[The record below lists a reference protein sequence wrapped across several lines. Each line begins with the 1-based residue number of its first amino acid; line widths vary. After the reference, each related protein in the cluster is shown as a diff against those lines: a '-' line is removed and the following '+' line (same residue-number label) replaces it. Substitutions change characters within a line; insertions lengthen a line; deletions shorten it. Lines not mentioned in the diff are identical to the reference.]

1 MVADLIVRRLE
12 EIVRL
17 RMCEIPVV
25 LVQGPRSGGKT
36 TLLRALATSSGVEM
50 IDLDDPRTRAAGWDD
65 PRLLVTGPRP
75 VLIDEYQHVPD
86 LLGAIKNQLNQ
97 DGSPGQFILTGSTV
111 SSAVLPEMSRFLTGR
126 LYRLSLFPFSQGEMV
141 GIKENLVERLL
152 DDPGTM
158 HDGYRSFTTR
168 EQYIERVVG
177 GGFPPTLG
185 MRPAARE
192 RWFDNYVGL
201 ALERISDELSR
212 IRDADAIARLFRRLA
227 SQTGQVLNITAAG
240 ETAGLKQKT
249 AHNYTGLLEAA
260 FLIRRLPAWG
270 TTLRARIT
278 KHPKLHIVDSG
289 VAARLLGLSADRL
302 GRREPTALQ
311 QFGHLIETFAVGEVL
326 KQVSWMDHTPTVGH
340 WRTRGGAEVDLVVE
354 QRDGSVA
361 AFEVKAGSG
370 WSKGSG
376 RGLRILR
383 DELGNRFRVGVVFHT
398 GEWTTQPEDRILAIP
413 IDRLWTTDSG
423 APGLMEHAAA
433 PL

>member
-1 MVADLIVRRLE
+1 MADRIVRRLE

-17 RMCEIPVV
+17 RMNEIPVV

-36 TLLRALATSSGVEM
+36 TLLQTLASSTGVDM
-50 IDLDDPRTRAAGWDD
+50 IDLDDPITRAAGRDD

-75 VLIDEYQHVPD
+75 ILIDEYQHVPD

-97 DGSPGQFILTGSTV
+97 DGSPGQFVLTGSTV
-111 SSAVLPEMSRFLTGR
+111 SAAVLPEMSRFLTGR
-126 LYRLSLFPFSQGEMV
+126 LYRLPLFPFSQGEMV
-141 GIKENLVERLL
+141 GVRENLVERLF
-152 DDPGTM
+152 DDPGAL

-177 GGFPPTLG
+177 GGFPPILG
-185 MRPAARE
+185 MAPAARE

-212 IRDADAIARLFRRLA
+212 IRDADALDRLFRRLA
-227 SQTGQVLNITAAG
+227 SQTGQVLNITSAG
-240 ETAGLKQKT
+240 EMAGLRQKT
-249 AHNYTGLLEAA
+249 AHNYAGLLEAA

-278 KHPKLHIVDSG
+278 RHPKLHIVDSG

-340 WRTRGGAEVDLVVE
+340 WRTRGGSEVDLVVE
-354 QRDGSVA
+354 QGDGSVA
-361 AFEVKAGSG
+361 AFEVKAGGG
-370 WSKGSG
+370 WSRGSG
-376 RGLRILR
+376 RGLRTLR
-383 DELGNRFRVGVVFHT
+383 DELGDRFRVGVVFHT
-398 GEWTTQPEDRILAIP
+398 GEWTSRPEDRILAMP
-413 IDRLWTTDSG
+413 IDRLWTVDSSRV
-423 APGLMEHAAA
+423 A
-433 PL
+433 